1 MSSHTASVDAAPA
14 HKKESRFSGR
24 LSGLLVIATI
34 ALPMLAAFLIFH
46 SGIGIPKATVNKGEL
61 LLPAKSIAELP
72 LRDTQGQALNILE
85 GDKKWR
91 LLIPAYG
98 HCGQSC
104 QKSLYL
110 TRQVH
115 VRLGE
120 KASRVERFY
129 LNLDAIMDAETEGYL
144 NREHPR
150 VKRVHIQRSDLEA
163 FLANTN
169 ASGDP
174 VTAGRYFLMDQE
186 GFVMMAYTPKHD
198 GNQLLTDLK
207 RLLKYSYEG

>member
-1 MSSHTASVDAAPA
+1 MSSHTASAEAAPT

-24 LSGLLVIATI
+24 VSGLLVIATI
-34 ALPMLAAFLIFH
+34 ALPMLAAYLIFL
-46 SGIGIPKATVNKGEL
+46 SGIGIPKATVNKGDL
-61 LLPAKSIAELP
+61 LSPPKSIAELP
-72 LRDTQGQALNILE
+72 LWDEQGQALNILE
-85 GDKKWR
+85 SHKKWR

-98 HCGQSC
+98 HCDQGC

-129 LNLDAIMDAETEGYL
+129 FNLDASLDVETEDYL
-144 NREHPR
+144 SREHPR
-150 VKRVHIQRSDLEA
+150 LKRVRIHRRDLEA